1 MKILKENMT
10 LIEDTVDTTVE
21 APELTVDDV
30 ASTTTSELADVVQG
44 AAAVATGGKETF
56 SDENAK
62 KVAKEIKT
70 AALGLD
76 HTTWAPLDVQ
86 NALTEALDLC
96 LSKSLIAKK
105 QKRRDGVDLI
115 VTGLPGS
122 GKTGITKAWAKARG
136 VNLFSLK
143 AMNRELDAILN
154 GFPVDTVETSENG
167 VVTHKVVKSR
177 STILDP
183 LEAENS
189 VLFLDEFNRAPEDLR
204 ANLLTLI
211 NEHEVEAASGQG
223 KEGMYRFENMLFTI
237 ACINPAI
244 PTDPGAMELNSA
256 EMSRY
261 LLHMNY
267 DSSKADALAYIPWY
281 IRDTLNN
288 LDKDDPDY
296 AFLYK
301 DLIKKYN
308 LATYLIKHRKFKF
321 DDREDDKECAKA
333 RPKRTLL
340 NQRELTD
347 GIMAFGADKDTFLWW
362 IDTKSD
368 FLDKNKVMFHEIL
381 DTWVEPKV
389 ELPKEVTNKVDDTPV
404 DKVDKPAAKNAD
416 DDLDYDAL
424 FSGGG
429 DEDDAALFGGQTGNS
444 NVGHVSSEQA
454 MQRLA
459 DLDMTLF

>member
-1 MKILKENMT
+1 MKILKENKE
-10 LIEDTVDTTVE
+10 LIEATTETPEIADVDV
-21 APELTVDDV
+21 VDNV
-30 ASTTTSELADVVQG
+30 ASASKAELADNIQ
-44 AAAVATGGKETF
+44 AAAEVASGGEETF
-56 SDENAK
+56 SDEKAETIAQEVKTHAK
-62 KVAKEIKT
+62 
-70 AALGLD
+70 GLD
-76 HTTWAPLDVQ
+76 HTMWAPLDVR
-86 NALTEALDLC
+86 NELTEALDLC
-96 LSKSLIAKK
+96 LSKSMIAKK

-122 GKTGITKAWAKARG
+122 GKTGITKAWADARG

-154 GFPVDTVETSENG
+154 GFPVDTVEATENG
-167 VVTHKVVKSR
+167 VSVHKVVKSR
-177 STILDP
+177 STVLDP
-183 LEAENS
+183 LERPNS

-223 KEGMYRFENMLFTI
+223 KAGMYRFENLLFTI

-261 LLHMNY
+261 LLHMDY
-267 DSSKADALAYIPWY
+267 DSNKADALGFIPWY

-288 LDKDDPDY
+288 LDKNDPDY
-296 AFLYK
+296 NFLYV

-321 DDREDDKECAKA
+321 DNREDDKECAKH
-333 RPKRTLL
+333 RPRRTLL

-347 GIMAFGADKDTFLWW
+347 GIMAFGSDKNTFLWW
-362 IDTKSD
+362 VDTKSE
-368 FLDKNKVMFHEIL
+368 FLDKNKAMFHEIL
-381 DTWVEPKV
+381 DNWTEPV
-389 ELPKEVTNKVDDTPV
+389 VAPPVGDT
-404 DKVDKPAAKNAD
+404 KPASEPEKAPATQAAAQKAEGE
-416 DDLDYDAL
+416 LDYDAL
-424 FSGGG
+424 FNGNSTESDTG
-429 DEDDAALFGGQTGNS
+429 LFGNASSVAS
-444 NVGHVSSEQA
+444 NVVSREQA
-454 MQRLA
+454 AQRLA